1 MKKIGNKLWGVV
13 LIAIGIIIALN
24 TTRYSTY

>member
-13 LIAIGIIIALN
+13 LIVIGVIIALN